1 MILSK
6 GTRLGPYQV
15 ERLLGTGGMG
25 EVYRARD
32 TTLNRDVAIKVLL
45 PAVTA
50 DPERLS
56 RFSREAQVLASLNH
70 PHIAQIYGLEDAGGV
85 PALVLELV
93 DGPTLAD
100 RIAHGAIPI
109 GEALPI
115 AAQVADALEAAHEQG
130 IIHRDLK
137 PANIKVREDGTVK
150 VLDFGLA
157 KAFDPSRSTGSDP
170 MNSPTISLHA
180 THVGVILGTAAYMSP
195 EQTKGRAVDRRAD
208 LWAFGAVLYEMLTGR
223 RAFGGDEVSEI
234 LAHVLMEE
242 PDWNALPAGTPL
254 PIRRLLRR
262 CLEKDRKRRL
272 DSAAAARF
280 ELEEAMT
287 AAGEHGNG
295 AADSRA
301 AWRRTLPWAL
311 TGVSAV
317 ALAFVL
323 LFGGLRRNVASTA
336 PMRVQVELGAEAALA
351 TVDRG
356 SAAILSPNGQ
366 ALVFVGQRRTGPA
379 SLFVRRLDQLDA
391 TPLPGTEGANCPFFS
406 PDGQWIAF
414 FADAK
419 LKKVALSGGAPV
431 TICDTPGDGRGGW
444 WAADGSI
451 VYAPY
456 FAGMDRGGLLRVS
469 STGGTPTPLTT
480 LADGEV
486 GHGWPQMLPGGNA
499 LLFTGHTSRMNW
511 DDSTLVVQPL
521 PSGERKIIQRGGS
534 YGRYLASG
542 HVVYLH
548 DAKIFAVPFDLER
561 LEVTGPPFLALDGV
575 SSNPNGGSAQF
586 AASETGTFVYL
597 DRPIGSAPMGGAA
610 IQWMDRAGRRTP
622 LRATW
627 ANWGNPHFSPD
638 GTRLAVEIN
647 DGTQLAVWV
656 YEWANDRLSQL
667 TLNAAQN
674 QKPVWTPD
682 GRRIV
687 FWSNRDVQQNLYW
700 QRADGTGDA
709 QRLTHSEYPQ
719 SAASWHPSGKILAF
733 QETRPQTS
741 ADLMYVRIDGDEVT
755 GWRPGTPTSFLST
768 AATEREPMFSPDGK
782 WLAYQANDTG
792 RFEIYVRPFPGPGGT
807 WRISTAGGTTPTWSR
822 TRRELLYRSPENQLM
837 VAAYTAS
844 GDSFRA
850 EKPRLW
856 AEGYI
861 GPQTGQRS
869 FDLHPDGERVVVAPE
884 LGSFD
889 RPQDRLVFIFNFF
902 DELRRMATP
911 TAKR

>member
-1 MILSK
+1 MTVTK

-15 ERLLGTGGMG
+15 ERLLGSGGMG
-25 EVYRARD
+25 EVYRAHD

-50 DPERLS
+50 DPDRLS

-109 GEALPI
+109 SEALPI
-115 AAQVADALEAAHEQG
+115 AAQIAEALEAAHEQG

-157 KAFDPSRSTGSDP
+157 KAFDLSRSTGPDP

-195 EQTKGRAVDRRAD
+195 EQTKGRAVDTRTD

-223 RAFGGDEVSEI
+223 RAFGGEDVSEI

-242 PDWNALPAGTPL
+242 PDWNAVPARTPQ

-280 ELEEAMT
+280 EVEEAMT
-287 AAGEHGNG
+287 GAGENANS
-295 AADSRA
+295 AADSGA
-301 AWRRTLPWAL
+301 AWRRVLPWAL
-311 TGVSAV
+311 TCASAV
-317 ALAFVL
+317 ALALVL
-323 LFGGLRRNVASTA
+323 LFGSLRSNVASTA
-336 PMRVQVELGAEAALA
+336 PIRVHVGLGADATLA
-351 TVDRG
+351 TLDRG
-356 SAAILSPNGQ
+356 SAAILSPNGRS
-366 ALVFVGQRRTGPA
+366 LVFVGQRRTGPA
-379 SLFVRRLDQLDA
+379 SLFLRRLDQLDA
-391 TPLPGTEGANCPFFS
+391 TLLPGTEGAHEPFFS

-431 TICDTPGDGRGGW
+431 TICDLPDGRGGW

-451 VYAPY
+451 VFAPF

-469 STGGTPTPLTT
+469 SNGGTPTPITS

-486 GHGWPQMLPGGNA
+486 AHGWPQILPGSAA
-499 LLFTGHTSRMNW
+499 LLYASHASRMNW
-511 DDSTLVVQPL
+511 DDATLVVQRL
-521 PSGERKIIQRGGS
+521 PAGERKIVLRGGS

-542 HVVYLH
+542 HIVYLH
-548 DAKIFAVPFDLER
+548 DAKIFAVPFDLGR

-575 SSNPNGGSAQF
+575 GSNPNGGSAQF

-597 DRPIGSAPMGGAA
+597 NRPIGSAPMGGAP

-622 LRATW
+622 LRATST
-627 ANWGNPHFSPD
+627 NWGNPRFSPD

-656 YEWANDRLSQL
+656 YEWEHDRASQL
-667 TLNAAQN
+667 TLNPAQN

-700 QRADGTGDA
+700 QRVDGTGDA
-709 QRLTHSEYPQ
+709 QRLTNSPHPQ
-719 SAASWHPSGKILAF
+719 SAASWHPGGRILAF
-733 QETRPQTS
+733 QETRPQTF
-741 ADLMYVRIDGDEVT
+741 ADLMVVAIEGDELT
-755 GWRPGTPTSFLST
+755 GWKPGTPTSFLST
-768 AATEREPMFSPDGK
+768 AALEREPMFSPDGK

-807 WRISTAGGTTPTWSR
+807 WLISTAGGITPTWSR

-869 FDLHPDGERVVVAPE
+869 FDLHPDGERVAVAPE

-902 DELRRMATP
+902 DELRRMAAP
-911 TAKR
+911 TGNR

>member
-1 MILSK
+1 MTVSK
-6 GTRLGPYQV
+6 GTRLGSYQV

-70 PHIAQIYGLEDAGGV
+70 PHIAQIYGLENASGV

-100 RIAHGAIPI
+100 RIAHGPIPI

-115 AAQVADALEAAHEQG
+115 AAQIAEALEAAHEQG

-157 KAFDPSRSTGSDP
+157 KAFDPSRSTGPDP

-180 THVGVILGTAAYMSP
+180 TDVGVILGTAAYMSP
-195 EQTKGRAVDRRAD
+195 EQAKGRAVDRRAD

-223 RAFGGDEVSEI
+223 RAFGGDETSEI
-234 LAHVLMEE
+234 LAHVLMKE

-287 AAGEHGNG
+287 ATGENANA

-301 AWRRTLPWAL
+301 ASRLALPWLL
-311 TGVSAV
+311 TGALAV
-317 ALAFVL
+317 ALALVL
-323 LFGGLRRNVASTA
+323 LFGGLRGNVASTA
-336 PMRVQVELGAEAALA
+336 PIRVHVGLGADATLA
-351 TVDRG
+351 TLDRG

-379 SLFVRRLDQLDA
+379 LLFLRRLDQLEA
-391 TPLPGTEGANCPFFS
+391 TPLPDTEGAHEPFFS

-431 TICDTPGDGRGGW
+431 TICDIPDGRGGW

-451 VYAPY
+451 VFAPY

-469 STGGTPTPLTT
+469 SNGGKPEPVTSLT
-480 LADGEV
+480 DGEV
-486 GHGWPQMLPGGNA
+486 AHGWPQVLPGGA
-499 LLFTGHTSRMNW
+499 AVLYTSRTSRMNW
-511 DDSTLVVQPL
+511 DDATLVVQRL
-521 PSGERKIIQRGGS
+521 PAGERKIVQPGGS
-534 YGRYLASG
+534 YGQYLASG
-542 HVVYLH
+542 HIVYLH

-575 SSNPNGGSAQF
+575 ASNPNGGSAQF

-597 DRPIGSAPMGGAA
+597 TRPVGSAPMGGAP
-610 IQWMDRAGRRTP
+610 IQWMDRAGKRTP
-622 LRATW
+622 LRATPT
-627 ANWGNPHFSPD
+627 NWGNPHFSPD

-647 DGTQLAVWV
+647 DGKQLAVWV
-656 YEWANDRLSQL
+656 YEWAHDRASQL
-667 TLNAAQN
+667 TLNPAQN

-741 ADLMYVRIDGDEVT
+741 ADLMYVRIEGDEVT

-768 AATEREPMFSPDGK
+768 PATEREPMFSPDGK
-782 WLAYQANDTG
+782 WLAYQANDLG
-792 RFEIYVRPFPGPGGT
+792 RFEVYVRPFPGPGGT
-807 WRISTAGGTTPTWSR
+807 WGISTEGGITPTWSR

-844 GDSFRA
+844 GNSFSA

-869 FDLHPDGERVVVAPE
+869 FDLHPDGERVAVAPE
-884 LGSFD
+884 LGSVD
-889 RPQDRLVFIFNFF
+889 RPQDRLVFILNFF
-902 DELRRMATP
+902 DELRRMAATG
-911 TAKR
+911 TR

>member
-1 MILSK
+1 MTVSK

-15 ERLLGTGGMG
+15 ERLLGAGGMG

-109 GEALPI
+109 SEALPI
-115 AAQVADALEAAHEQG
+115 AAQIAEALEAAHEQG

-157 KAFDPSRSTGSDP
+157 KAFDPSRSTGPDP

-180 THVGVILGTAAYMSP
+180 THLGVILGTAAYMSP

-280 ELEEAMT
+280 EVEDAMT
-287 AAGEHGNG
+287 AAGENANG

-301 AWRRTLPWAL
+301 AWRRALPWAV
-311 TGVSAV
+311 TGASAI
-317 ALAFVL
+317 ALALVL
-323 LFGGLRRNVASTA
+323 LFGGLRSNVASTA
-336 PMRVQVELGAEAALA
+336 PIRVHVGLGVEATLA

-391 TPLPGTEGANCPFFS
+391 TLLPGTEGAHSPFFS
-406 PDGQWIAF
+406 PDGEWIAF

-419 LKKVALSGGAPV
+419 LKKIALSGGAPV
-431 TICDTPGDGRGGW
+431 TLCDTPDAKGGAWGPDGW
-444 WAADGSI
+444 I
-451 VYAPY
+451 VFAPF
-456 FAGMDRGGLLRVS
+456 FAGTDRAGLLRVS

-486 GHGWPQMLPGGNA
+486 AHGWPQVLPGGSA

-511 DDSTLVVQPL
+511 DNATLVVQPL
-521 PSGERKIIQRGGS
+521 PSGERKIVQSGGS
-534 YGRYLASG
+534 YGKYLASG

-548 DAKIFAVPFDLER
+548 DAKIFAVPFDLEQ

-575 SSNPNGGSAQF
+575 GSNPNGGSAQF

-597 DRPIGSAPMGGAA
+597 NRPIGSAPMGGAP

-622 LRATW
+622 LRATST
-627 ANWGNPHFSPD
+627 NWGNPHFSPD
-638 GTRLAVEIN
+638 GTRLAVEIK
-647 DGTQLAVWV
+647 DGKQLAVWV
-656 YEWANDRLSQL
+656 YEWEHDRASQL
-667 TLNAAQN
+667 TLNPAQN

-709 QRLTHSEYPQ
+709 QRLTNSPYPQ
-719 SAASWHPSGKILAF
+719 SAASWHPGGRILAF
-733 QETRPQTS
+733 QETRPQTG
-741 ADLMYVRIDGDEVT
+741 ADLMVVAIEGDELT
-755 GWRPGTPTSFLST
+755 GWKPGTPTSFLST
-768 AATEREPMFSPDGK
+768 AALEREPMFSPDGK
-782 WLAYQANDTG
+782 WIAYQSNDLG
-792 RFEIYVRPFPGPGGT
+792 PFEVYVRPFPGPGGA
-807 WRISTAGGTTPTWSR
+807 WRISTAGGITPTWSR
-822 TRRELLYRSPENQLM
+822 TGRELLYRSPENQLM

-856 AEGYI
+856 AEGYV

-869 FDLHPDGERVVVAPE
+869 FDLHPDGERVAVAPE

-889 RPQDRLVFIFNFF
+889 RPQDRLVFVFNFF
-902 DELRRMATP
+902 DELRRMAAP